1 MEGKWVE
8 WKPVKKG
15 KHHESSFLEE
25 QVMRLQCIVRDQV
38 EVNLQNEARIV
49 ELINKVDFLR
59 FENFHIVDGHHKDVT
74 SNLNFLSRE
83 IVTLNKKLDELLEAK
98 RAPPHIQDLFGNGG
112 R

>member
-1 MEGKWVE
+1 MEGKRVE
-8 WKPVKKG
+8 WKPVKKN
-15 KHHESSFLEE
+15 KHHDTSFLEE

-49 ELINKVDFLR
+49 ELINKVDLLR
-59 FENFHIVDGHHKDVT
+59 FENFHVVDSYHKDAT
-74 SNLNFLSRE
+74 SKLNFLNRE
-83 IVTLNKKLDELLEAK
+83 LVTMNKKLDELVEAK